1 MFKWINCEVLP
12 GMFSN
17 MQMPV
22 NQLSD

>member
-17 MQMPV
+17 MQMLV